1 VNPALNNTYYIT
13 SNKWNWMVYQ
23 GYEVTVTK
31 QTKKIQLF
39 STYTYSP
46 DHLAGTFQPDDPTA
60 IIEPTKFANNAG
72 LGSVRGYVTND
83 WTGDTRNRMWQRNQS
98 RTGVTW
104 QAPWKIRLS
113 STVTAQSGTP
123 GGPVITTLTALGT
136 PYSNQYGPP
145 TLTIDGRTVSNPL
158 ATTYRFKYANRG
170 IGQIWCP
177 WLTQWNTLVG
187 REFRITDRQSVEAD
201 LNIYNLTNNGAGQQF
216 VNGNDA
222 ASATFGELQNVQL
235 PRSAQ
240 ISVRYHF

>member
-1 VNPALNNTYYIT
+1 
-13 SNKWNWMVYQ
+13 
-23 GYEVTVTK
+23 
-31 QTKKIQLF
+31 
-39 STYTYSP
+39 
-46 DHLAGTFQPDDPTA
+46 
-60 IIEPTKFANNAG
+60 
-72 LGSVRGYVTND
+72 
-83 WTGDTRNRMWQRNQS
+83 MWQRHQS

-104 QAPWKIRLS
+104 QAPGKIRLS

-177 WLTQWNTLVG
+177 WLTEWNTLVG

-222 ASATFGELQNVQL
+222 ASATFGQLQNVQL